1 MHFVEETK
9 SMISDSL
16 FQQLK
21 DFTKEV
27 ELEASVRKAKGRKIG
42 DDKKRPNSKFPI
54 NHSALTIIPHILQ
67 QAPREMQVW
76 QFQRKFHSR

>member
-21 DFTKEV
+21 DLTKEV

-42 DDKKRPNSKFPI
+42 DDKKRPNSK
-54 NHSALTIIPHILQ
+54 LIIQ
-67 QAPREMQVW
+67 N
-76 QFQRKFHSR
+76 S

>member
-1 MHFVEETK
+1 MAILDSLFYWQMHFVEETK

-27 ELEASVRKAKGRKIG
+27 ELEASVRKAKSGKSGMTRNVLIQ
-42 DDKKRPNSKFPI
+42 N
-54 NHSALTIIPHILQ
+54 
-67 QAPREMQVW
+67 
-76 QFQRKFHSR
+76 

>member
-21 DFTKEV
+21 DLTKEV
-27 ELEASVRKAKGRKIG
+27 ELEASVRISEIVQIF
-42 DDKKRPNSKFPI
+42 DSVV
-54 NHSALTIIPHILQ
+54 SQLL
-67 QAPREMQVW
+67 
-76 QFQRKFHSR
+76 

>member
-27 ELEASVRKAKGRKIG
+27 ELEASVRKAKSGKSGMTRNVLIQ
-42 DDKKRPNSKFPI
+42 NSQLTI
-54 NHSALTIIPHILQ
+54 HALTIIPHILQ

>member
-27 ELEASVRKAKGRKIG
+27 ELEASVRKAKSGKSGMTRNVLIQ
-42 DDKKRPNSKFPI
+42 NSQ
-54 NHSALTIIPHILQ
+54 LTIPH
-67 QAPREMQVW
+67 
-76 QFQRKFHSR
+76 